1 MINLNRKY
9 PFINI
14 NEANFKNFSS
24 NTSISAKKI
33 SLNFLKE
40 ILDNST
46 GTVFFYG
53 AARMGIYEF
62 IKSLNLKKG
71 DEVAVTAFTC
81 SVVINSIKRF
91 NIKIKYIDIDK
102 KTLELPLLI

>member
-1 MINLNRKY
+1 
-9 PFINI
+9 
-14 NEANFKNFSS
+14 
-24 NTSISAKKI
+24 
-33 SLNFLKE
+33 
-40 ILDNST
+40 
-46 GTVFFYG
+46 
-53 AARMGIYEF
+53 MGIYEF

-102 KTLELPLLI
+102 KTLGTSFTDLKKKISKKNKTNYCAAFFWNTL